1 MNVQLTLAWRY
12 LRGRGTRTILTTLSV
27 VLGVMLIFGL
37 NGLLPAML
45 QAFSRNLVSTAGKV
59 DATITSPFGAAFSP
73 DVADKVARVIGV
85 AVATPM
91 YQQTVPLPP
100 RVGVAPS
107 DQVTQLYVIGVDP
120 ASVLRV
126 RDLPIGSGRQL
137 AIGDGDIAVLS
148 SDLAVRLGVTI
159 GGTLSVPSSV
169 GTTKYTIVGLLST
182 ATVPGQEQLF
192 VPLASAQALFAV
204 GQDINEID
212 TAFVQGADRTSTEA
226 AIRTA
231 VGKDLQVGGLSSNSS
246 LIASL
251 QVAQYAFSMFGL
263 FALATGGFIILNSF
277 RTVVSERR
285 RDVGVLRAIGAK
297 RRTIVGM
304 FLAESLMQ
312 GIFGTAL
319 GLIAGWGL
327 AAAGLAALS
336 PIMEKYMHMS
346 IGGPVFE
353 PWTWI
358 YAITLGIGVT
368 ILAAIIPARAAG
380 RVTPMEAMRPQVG
393 EVYERKVT
401 KRAWAGAGIVV
412 ISLLMLVTR
421 DSGMVGMGSIVFLVG
436 LSLVTPAIVIP
447 LSNTFGGLID
457 IAFQR
462 EGGIAR
468 SNLQRNPGRS
478 AVTVTAVMLGLAT
491 IIALAGVITSIFAGF
506 TSYIDKSMSADFM
519 LLPQSIILSSG
530 NIAAG
535 PRLADEVRHTPGTG
549 AVTTLRFGQG
559 KINGASAQALGIDPA
574 TYGKV
579 ASFEWTAGSTSQ
591 AIQQLGSGRWLI
603 ANGIF
608 ASTNKLTVGEAVT
621 YETPSGPKVYHVA
634 GIGNDYLN
642 AKLSTTYISQ
652 DNLARDFNVINDLLI
667 MGNLA
672 PGADRAATKARLD
685 KIVADYPAFRLY
697 ESAAWKTE
705 QLNTFDQTMVI
716 FYVLGAALALP
727 SLLALINTLAISV
740 LARTREIGMLRAVGS
755 TRTQV
760 RRMVMAESLL
770 LSAIGT
776 ALGIISGV
784 WLGYALVQATVSI
797 GWPMP
802 YFFPWAGI
810 LLTIAVGLGF
820 GVLAAYV
827 PARNAARL
835 NVVDALHFE

>member
-1 MNVQLTLAWRY
+1 VNTQVTLAWRY
-12 LRGRGTRTILTTLSV
+12 LRGRGARTILTTLSV
-27 VLGVMLIFGL
+27 VFGVMLIFGL
-37 NGLLPAML
+37 NGLLPTLL
-45 QAFSRNLVSTAGKV
+45 QAFTRNLVSTAGKV
-59 DATITSPFGAAFSP
+59 DATITSPFGASFSL
-73 DVADKVARVIGV
+73 DVADKVARVPNV
-85 AVATPM
+85 AVVTPM
-91 YQQTVPLPP
+91 FQQTVPLPP
-100 RVGVAPS
+100 RLGVATS
-107 DQVTQLYVIGVDP
+107 DQVTQAYVVGVDP
-120 ASVLRV
+120 ASIARV
-126 RDLPIGSGRQL
+126 RDLPIESGRPLQ
-137 AIGDGDIAVLS
+137 IGDGDVIVLS
-148 SDLAVRLGVTI
+148 SDLAVRFGVGV
-159 GGTLSVPSSV
+159 GGTISVPSSV
-169 GTTKYTIVGLLST
+169 GTTKFTVVGLLST
-182 ATVPGQEQLF
+182 ATVPGQEQF
-192 VPLASAQALFAV
+192 YMPLTAAQAMFAA
-204 GQDINEID
+204 GQDINEVD
-212 TAFVQGADRTSTEA
+212 ASFASGADRTVTEA
-226 AIRTA
+226 AIQTA

-251 QVAQYAFSMFGL
+251 QVAQYAFDMFGI

-285 RDVGVLRAIGAK
+285 RDIGVLRAIGAK
-297 RRTIVGM
+297 RRTIIGM

-312 GIFGTAL
+312 GILGTAL
-319 GLIAGWGL
+319 GLLAGWGI
-327 AAAGLAALS
+327 AAGGLAAMA
-336 PIMEKYMHMS
+336 PIIGKYFHMTF
-346 IGGPVFE
+346 GGPIFE
-353 PWTWI
+353 IGTWLW
-358 YAITLGIGVT
+358 AISLGIGVT

-393 EVYERKVT
+393 EVYERKVGR
-401 KRAWAGAGIVV
+401 RAWIGAGIVGV
-412 ISLLMLVTR
+412 SLLMLVTR
-421 DSGMVGMGSIVFLVG
+421 NTAYVGFGSIVFLVG
-436 LSLVTPAIVIP
+436 LTLVAPAIVGP
-447 LSNTFGGLID
+447 LSNTFGTLID
-457 IAFQR
+457 LAFQR

-519 LLPQSIILSSG
+519 FIPQSIVLSSG

-535 PRLADEVRHTPGTG
+535 PRLADAVRHTPGMGT
-549 AVTTLRFGQG
+549 VTTLRFGQG
-559 KINGASAQALGIDPA
+559 KINGASAQALGIDPV
-574 TYGKV
+574 TYAKV
-579 ASFEWTAGSTSQ
+579 ANFEWTTGSSDA
-591 AIQQLGSGRWLI
+591 AIAQLGTGRWLI

-621 YETPSGPKVYHVA
+621 YETPTGPHVYHVA

-642 AKLSTTYISQ
+642 AKLSTTYVSQ
-652 DNLARDFNVINDLLI
+652 DNLAHDFNVTNDLML

-685 KIVADYPAFRLY
+685 KIVADYPAFKLY
-697 ESAAWKTE
+697 ESAAWKAE
-705 QLNTFDQTMVI
+705 QLGVFNQTMVI

-755 TRTQV
+755 TRRQI

-776 ALGIISGV
+776 ALGIVAGV

-802 YFFPWAGI
+802 YFFPWSGI

-820 GVLAAYV
+820 GVLAAYM

>member
-1 MNVQLTLAWRY
+1 VNVQLTLAWRY
-12 LRGRGTRTILTTLSV
+12 LRGRGMRTILTTLAV

-37 NGLLPAML
+37 NGLLPTML

-59 DATITSPFGAAFSP
+59 DATVTSPFGASFSP
-73 DVADKVARVIGV
+73 DAADKVARVPGV
-85 AVATPM
+85 AVVTPM
-91 YQQTVPLPP
+91 FQQTVPLPP
-100 RVGVAPS
+100 RIGVAAA
-107 DQVTQLYVIGVDP
+107 DQVTQVYVVGVDP

-126 RDLPIGSGRQL
+126 RDLPIENGRQL
-137 AIGDGDIAVLS
+137 AIGDGDVAVLS
-148 SDLAVRLGVTI
+148 SDLALRLGLTV

-169 GTTKYTIVGLLST
+169 GTTHFTVIGLLST
-182 ATVPGQEQLF
+182 GTVPGQEQVF
-192 VPLASAQALFAV
+192 VPLSAAQALFAT
-204 GQDINEID
+204 GGNINEVD
-212 TAFVQGADRTSTEA
+212 ASFTQGADRAATEA

-251 QVAQYAFSMFGL
+251 QVAQYAFSMFGI

-285 RDVGVLRAIGAK
+285 RDVGVMRAIGAK
-297 RRTIVGM
+297 RGTIIGM
-304 FLAESLMQ
+304 FLVESLMQ

-319 GLIAGWGL
+319 GILAGYGL
-327 AAAGLAALS
+327 AVAGLSAMAGL
-336 PIMEKYMHMS
+336 YQRYFHMTF
-346 IGGPVFE
+346 GGPIFE
-353 PWTWI
+353 LGTWI
-358 YAITLGIGVT
+358 SAITLGVGVT

-380 RVTPMEAMRPQVG
+380 RVTPMEAMRPQLG
-393 EVYERKVT
+393 EVYERKVGV
-401 KRAWAGAGIVV
+401 RAWIGAGIVAL
-412 ISLLMLVTR
+412 SLVMLVTR
-421 DSGMVGMGSIVFLVG
+421 DTGLVGLGSIVFLVG
-436 LSLVTPAIVIP
+436 LTLVTPAIVVP
-447 LSNTFGGLID
+447 LSNTFGSLID
-457 IAFQR
+457 VAFRR

-491 IIALAGVITSIFAGF
+491 IIALAGLITSIFAGF
-506 TSYIDKSMSADFM
+506 ISYVDKSMSADFM
-519 LLPQSIILSSG
+519 ILPQSIVLSSG
-530 NIAAG
+530 NVAAG
-535 PRLADEVRHTPGTG
+535 PRLADQVRHTAGMGT
-549 AVTTLRFGQG
+549 VTTLRFGQG

-574 TYGKV
+574 TYDKV
-579 ASFEWTAGSTSQ
+579 ASFEWTTGSTDG
-591 AIQQLGSGRWLI
+591 AIAQLGEGRWLI

-608 ASTNKLTVGEAVT
+608 AWTNKLRVGEAVT
-621 YETPSGPKVYHVA
+621 YETPNGPKTYHVA

-642 AKLSTTYISQ
+642 AKLSTTYVSQ
-652 DNLARDFNVINDLLI
+652 ENLARDFNSVNDLVI
-667 MGNLA
+667 MGDLA
-672 PGADRAATKARLD
+672 PGADRASTKARLD

-697 ESAAWKTE
+697 ESASWKTE
-705 QLNTFDQTMVI
+705 QINTFDQTMVI

-755 TRTQV
+755 TRRQV

-776 ALGIISGV
+776 ALGIIAGV
-784 WLGYALVQATVSI
+784 WLGYALVQVTASI

-827 PARNAARL
+827 PARSAARL